1 MKEEL
6 KVLGLLTILFFILMI
21 GGTII
26 NFTLALVFSEPF
38 NNIQNS
44 GIWIIHVFVVI
55 CVGLSYVLKQVD
67 N

>member
-38 NNIQNS
+38 NNIQHS
-44 GIWIIHVFVVI
+44 GIWIIHVFIVI
-55 CVGLSYVLKQVD
+55 CAGLSFALKRVAD
-67 N
+67 